1 MVVKT
6 MKLDEIIK
14 GVRLDGEEFQGL
26 GTRTLQQLQVTEIKK
41 NQQRRWSNNQ
51 KGKKKSR

>member
-14 GVRLDGEEFQGL
+14 EARIDGEEFQDMGP
-26 GTRTLQQLQVTEIKK
+26 RTLQQLKVTEIKK
-41 NQQRRWSNNQ
+41 NQQKRLLMSD
-51 KGKKKSR
+51 